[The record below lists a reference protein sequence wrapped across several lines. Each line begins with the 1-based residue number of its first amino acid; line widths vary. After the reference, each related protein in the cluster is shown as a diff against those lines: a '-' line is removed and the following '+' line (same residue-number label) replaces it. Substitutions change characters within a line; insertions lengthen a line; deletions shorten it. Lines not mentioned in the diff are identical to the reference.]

1 MLCALQIYVRPD
13 IQHLLVQHPS
23 GTVTLHV
30 PQVMSQAAGGLL
42 LEIEHGRHWATPDEW
57 RSATLVLRSLG
68 GEWHNVINALV
79 WPQDFV
85 LPDLPP
91 FAGWKT
97 ARNLVS

>member
-1 MLCALQIYVRPD
+1 MLCSLQIYVRPD

-42 LEIEHGRHWATPDEW
+42 LEIEHGW
-57 RSATLVLRSLG
+57 LVLRPLG
-68 GEWHNVINALV
+68 GGWHNVINVLV

-91 FAGWKT
+91 
-97 ARNLVS
+97 L